1 MNLIKYIGKQFGN
14 PTGWAG
20 NFSTLIMNI
29 MNQKQYK
36 TVLQKLKIENNDT
49 ILDVGYGNGYLISKL
64 AQGGHARFWG
74 IDISEDMLKV
84 ASRRNQKFIQ
94 SGNMN
99 LGLGDITNTD
109 FESNFFDKVYTVNTI
124 YFWPDVDSGF
134 TEIFRILKPGG
145 IFMNVVYSKEFLD
158 SIPYATHGYAKYTR
172 EELREHSLRNG
183 FKIVDV
189 VTVKEKKAYC
199 YVLQKV
205 E

>member
-1 MNLIKYIGKQFGN
+1 MKLIKYIGKQFGK
-14 PTGWAG
+14 PTGLAG

-36 TVLQKLKIENNDT
+36 TVLQKLKIENNDA

-64 AQGGHARFWG
+64 AKGGDAHFWG
-74 IDISEDMLKV
+74 IDISEDMHKV
-84 ASRRNQKFIQ
+84 ASRKNQKFIEN
-94 SGNMN
+94 GNMK
-99 LGLGDITNTD
+99 LGLGNIINTD
-109 FESNFFDKVYTVNTI
+109 FESDFFDKIYTVNTI

-145 IFMNVVYSKEFLD
+145 IFMNVVYTKEFLD
-158 SIPYATHGYAKYTR
+158 SIPYATHGYAKYTQG
-172 EELREHSLRNG
+172 ELREYSQRNG

-199 YVLQKV
+199 YVLLKL
-205 E
+205 